1 MRTSS
6 SRHVSGSD
14 TVCTTAGKPL
24 FVLFACG
31 MSPRSAVP
39 TGFAVTVLPG
49 KVVKVTGPPEAAGQ
63 SGKLAR
69 VKVAVAP
76 APAAGQRSLKSPAR
90 SASEGTFTAPVV
102 WGFFSRRHSSEKKK
116 NVFRLFV
123 L

>member
-14 TVCTTAGKPL
+14 TVSTTAGKPL
-24 FVLFACG
+24 FNKPGVAFG
-31 MSPRSAVP
+31 IRDSSAAP
-39 TGFAVTVLPG
+39 TGSIGT
-49 KVVKVTGPPEAAGQ
+49 AAKLATLGQ
-63 SGKLAR
+63 SLVFTGA
-69 VKVAVAP
+69 
-76 APAAGQRSLKSPAR
+76 QRSVKSPVR

-102 WGFFSRRHSSEKKK
+102 CGFFSRRHSSEKKK